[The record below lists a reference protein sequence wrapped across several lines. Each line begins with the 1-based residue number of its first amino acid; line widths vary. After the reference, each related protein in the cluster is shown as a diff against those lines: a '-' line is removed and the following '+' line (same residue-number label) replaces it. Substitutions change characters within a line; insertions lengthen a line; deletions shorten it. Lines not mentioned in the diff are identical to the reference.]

1 MEPIDWQEFSND
13 IIEQLLEDGSNPE
26 AMYGLEHHFV
36 AEDPEVA
43 DKAQQNAF
51 LKGWNVSDLEQVETE
66 DEEVLYCFDIDTE
79 CPLDEE
85 IIHEEVEAMVAF
97 AEENN
102 LEYDGWGTHFED

>member
-36 AEDPEVA
+36 AEDPEAA

-66 DEEVLYCFDIDTE
+66 DEEVLYCFDVDTE